1 MKIAP
6 SILSADFSNLAND
19 VKVVEKAGVEYLHID
34 IMDGHFVSNLTFGP
48 NVVKALRPH
57 SNLVFDCHMMV
68 EDPEK
73 YVADFAQAGADI
85 MGIHVEATPH
95 LHSVLSLIKSA
106 GMKAEVVIN
115 PGTPVN
121 MIREVLPMV
130 DQVLVMTV
138 DPGMGGQ
145 KFLTETMEKVKE
157 LAAAK
162 KKEHWDYDIEVDG
175 GLNDQTVKQALSAGA
190 NVIVAGSYIFGADVP
205 ADSIQ
210 ALRKASETQL

>member
-6 SILSADFSNLAND
+6 SILSADFANLAHD
-19 VKVVEKAGVEYLHID
+19 VEVVENAGVEYLHID
-34 IMDGHFVSNLTFGP
+34 IMDGHFVSNLTFGA
-48 NVVKALRPH
+48 NVVKALRSH

-85 MGIHVEATPH
+85 MGVHAEATPH

-115 PGTPVN
+115 PGTPVS
-121 MIREVLPMV
+121 MISEVLPMV

-145 KFLTETMEKVKE
+145 KFLAETMTKVKQ
-157 LAAAK
+157 LADAK
-162 KKEHWDYDIEVDG
+162 KKNNLNYDIEVDG
-175 GLNDQTVKQALSAGA
+175 GLNDQTVKQALAAGA

-205 ADSIQ
+205 ADSIT
-210 ALRKASETQL
+210 ALRKGSETHI